1 VQTLAYDDLFGHLAD
16 ELMRVDCLIRLCR
29 LGQERRQSND
39 PLAPFAGLVLSD
51 EEILGLLNDSGASFF
66 VDSPTPAQQA
76 ACNELRAIDERIAQ
90 RRAASADAGIYL
102 PLARLAQ
109 LFGLSAFEEQC
120 LLICLAPEVDRK
132 YEKLYAYLQDDVTRK
147 KPCVALLLD
156 LLCRTTAEKLAA
168 RASFDPQSPLLKFKL
183 LLITDSSADGPAP
196 LTQRFLKLDDRIVNF
211 LLDSS
216 QTDARLNGVAR
227 LHRPALA
234 ALAASAGLPAIVPK
248 DLLGRVLR
256 CVRSH
261 PDSTAS
267 RAPESDAMQ
276 QDSSIQVGAG
286 QVGAGPIFYF
296 CGPYGVG
303 KLALAE
309 AVCGEL
315 GLPLLVC
322 DVERLV
328 NSPLP
333 FEEAAWLLVREA
345 ALQGSA
351 LCLETFDCLTADEEK
366 NQTQIKTLLQAAQ
379 IFSSLTFILGAQRW
393 MPRHA
398 VSEQAFVEL
407 AMPVPD
413 EQVRRAYWM
422 QEQMNFGQFADE
434 IDWDALA
441 GKFRFTP
448 GQIRDALAT
457 ARDLAAW
464 REGDG
469 RITADDLHAACRAHS
484 NQRLTALAQKIQP
497 KYVWRDIVL
506 PADRLQQLR
515 EICNYVRYRTLVYQ
529 EWGFD
534 GKLSLGKGLNALFA
548 GPSGTGKTMSAEIMA
563 GELGLDL
570 YKIDLSTVV
579 SKFIGETEKNLS
591 RIFAEAETSNSIL
604 FFDEADALF
613 GRRSE
618 VRDSH
623 DRYANIEIGYLLQK
637 MEEYQGVVILATNF
651 RKNMDDAF
659 VRRMHFTIEFPFP
672 DEKDRRRIWEQIWP
686 ERIPI
691 SPDLNLT
698 FMARKF
704 EITGGA
710 IRNIALAAAFLAAAD
725 GRVVTMSHL
734 IRATRREYQ
743 KMGKVIS
750 GGEFGEYA
758 GLVEPASTMPEPF

>member
-1 VQTLAYDDLFGHLAD
+1 MQTSAYNDLLDYLAD
-16 ELMRVDCLIRLCR
+16 ELRRVDCLIRLR
-29 LGQERRQSND
+29 QLGQERRQSSD

-51 EEILGLLNDSGASFF
+51 EEISGLLNDSEASFF
-66 VDSPTPAQQA
+66 EDRPAPDQQTA
-76 ACNELRAIDERIAQ
+76 LDELRAVERRIAE
-90 RRAASADAGIYL
+90 RRAASVEAGFCL
-102 PLARLAQ
+102 PLERLARL
-109 LFGLSAFEEQC
+109 FGLTTFEEQC
-120 LLICLAPEVDRK
+120 LLTCLAPEVERK

-147 KPCVALLLD
+147 KPSVALLLD
-156 LLCRTTAEKLAA
+156 LLCRTTAEKLAS
-168 RASFDPQSPLLKFKL
+168 RAAFDPQSPLVKFRL
-183 LLITDSSADGPAP
+183 LQITDTLADGPAP

-211 LLDSS
+211 LLDARHM
-216 QTDARLNGVAR
+216 DARLIGVSRMQLPTSAR
-227 LHRPALA
+227 RPAL
-234 ALAASAGLPAIVPK
+234 VPK
-248 DLLGRVLR
+248 DMLGRVVSIL
-256 CVRSH
+256 RSH
-261 PDSTAS
+261 PNSTGPCALM
-267 RAPESDAMQ
+267 PYVMK
-276 QDSSIQVGAG
+276 QDLPAQD
-286 QVGAGPIFYF
+286 GPGHIFYF
-296 CGPYGVG
+296 YGPYGVG

-309 AVCGEL
+309 AVCCEL

-322 DVERLV
+322 DVEKLV

-333 FEEAAWLLVREA
+333 FEEVVWLLVREA
-345 ALQGSA
+345 ALQQAA
-351 LCLETFDCLTADEEK
+351 LCLENFDSLTAEEEK
-366 NQTQIKTLLQAAQ
+366 NQSQIKTLFQAAQ
-379 IFSSLTFILGAQRW
+379 TFSHLTFLLGAQSW
-393 MPRHA
+393 MPRRA
-398 VSEQAFVEL
+398 MSERVFIEL
-407 AMPVPD
+407 SLPIPD
-413 EQVRRAYWM
+413 EQARRACWM
-422 QEQMNFGQFADE
+422 QSRADFGRFADE

-457 ARDLAAW
+457 ARALASW

-469 RITADDLHAACRAHS
+469 RITTDDLHASCRAHS
-484 NQRLTALAQKIQP
+484 NQKLSALAQKIHP
-497 KYVWRDIVL
+497 KYAWRDIVL
-506 PADRLQQLR
+506 PSDRLQQLR
-515 EICNYVRYRTLVYQ
+515 EICNYVKYRTLVYQ

-534 GKLSLGKGLNALFA
+534 SKLSLGKGLNALFA

-579 SKFIGETEKNLS
+579 SKYIGETEKNLS
-591 RIFAEAETSNSIL
+591 RIFAEAETSNAIL

-672 DEKDRRRIWEQIWP
+672 GEKDRRRIWEQIWP
-686 ERIPI
+686 ERIPV
-691 SPDLNLT
+691 SPDLNLE
-698 FMARKF
+698 FMARRF
-704 EITGGA
+704 EIAGGA

-743 KMGKVIS
+743 KMGKVITE
-750 GGEFGEYA
+750 GEFGEYA
-758 GLVEPASTMPEPF
+758 GLMEPS

>member
-1 VQTLAYDDLFGHLAD
+1 L
-16 ELMRVDCLIRLCR
+16 
-29 LGQERRQSND
+29 
-39 PLAPFAGLVLSD
+39 
-51 EEILGLLNDSGASFF
+51 
-66 VDSPTPAQQA
+66 
-76 ACNELRAIDERIAQ
+76 
-90 RRAASADAGIYL
+90 
-102 PLARLAQ
+102 
-109 LFGLSAFEEQC
+109 
-120 LLICLAPEVDRK
+120 
-132 YEKLYAYLQDDVTRK
+132 
-147 KPCVALLLD
+147 
-156 LLCRTTAEKLAA
+156 
-168 RASFDPQSPLLKFKL
+168 
-183 LLITDSSADGPAP
+183 
-196 LTQRFLKLDDRIVNF
+196 
-211 LLDSS
+211 
-216 QTDARLNGVAR
+216 
-227 LHRPALA
+227 
-234 ALAASAGLPAIVPK
+234 AGLPAIVPN
-248 DLLGRVLR
+248 DMLGRVLR
-256 CVRSH
+256 RVRSH
-261 PDSTAS
+261 RDSTADSTGS
-267 RAPESDAMQ
+267 RAKSDAML
-276 QDSSIQVGAG
+276 QDSSMWVGR
-286 QVGAGPIFYF
+286 VGAGPIFYF

-303 KLALAE
+303 KLAMAE
-309 AVCGEL
+309 AVCDEL

-322 DVERLV
+322 DVEKLV
-328 NSPLP
+328 NSSLP

-345 ALQGSA
+345 ALQGAA
-351 LCLETFDCLTADEEK
+351 LCLEKFDCLTADDEK
-366 NQTQIKTLLQAAQ
+366 NQTQIKTLLQGAHSLS
-379 IFSSLTFILGAQRW
+379 FLTFILGAQRW
-393 MPRHA
+393 MPRQA

-413 EQVRRAYWM
+413 EQARRACWM
-422 QEQMNFGQFADE
+422 QEQMNFGQVTDDV
-434 IDWDALA
+434 DWDALA

-457 ARDLAAW
+457 ARDLASW

-484 NQRLTALAQKIQP
+484 NQRLSALAQKVQP

-515 EICNYVRYRTLVYQ
+515 EICNYLRYHALVYQ

-686 ERIPI
+686 ERIPV

-698 FMARKF
+698 FMARRF

-750 GGEFGEYA
+750 AGEFGEYA
-758 GLVEPASTMPEPF
+758 GLVEQASTMPERS